1 MRTLVLARG
10 LHPTW
15 ASGEVS
21 YAYGILKAL
30 SMIDKSS
37 IMIISS
43 IDSRRFNKADTSDK
57 ETFNQ
62 FINTNNILYRR
73 FNCDLND
80 TNAAYTALKDIV
92 GSEDFDII
100 HIIYPG
106 ILPGKVNSIIKSK
119 ITIKYSYLL
128 PSSRLRSLITSF
140 IYKREYMQNNNVDS
154 MLRFAFT
161 TKYLANIYSLDK
173 NVLIIPP
180 AIDTNVF
187 VKKNITQ
194 EQILN
199 ALNSSKYKIGIE
211 NVINGKYVILYL
223 GWLVEDRFPY
233 KIVLKALKR
242 FLKHY
247 DAYMLIIGR
256 ETEKYKE
263 EENAKAIINYARDLG
278 VSNNVAVVLKELNEQ
293 SKVDLIN
300 AVDLFLF
307 PLTRER
313 LNPPVID
320 PPMVVLEA
328 MALEKPVITSKIQS
342 LPYIIKDGYNGFLLE
357 KIDEE
362 QLYMKMKQAIEHN
375 NIVGKEASRFIKE
388 KYSIQNIIDVL
399 RDVYK

>member
-1 MRTLVLARG
+1 M
-10 LHPTW
+10 
-15 ASGEVS
+15 
-21 YAYGILKAL
+21 
-30 SMIDKSS
+30 
-37 IMIISS
+37 
-43 IDSRRFNKADTSDK
+43 
-57 ETFNQ
+57 
-62 FINTNNILYRR
+62 
-73 FNCDLND
+73 ND

-92 GSEDFDII
+92 GSECFDII

-106 ILPGKVNSIIKSK
+106 ILPNKVNSIIKSR
-119 ITIKYSYLL
+119 IIIKYSYLL
-128 PSSRLRSLITSF
+128 PSSRLRSLVTSF
-140 IYKREYMQNNNVDS
+140 IYKREYIKNNSGNS

-161 TKYLANIYSLDK
+161 TEYLANTYSFDK

-180 AIDTNVF
+180 AIDTNIF
-187 VKKNITQ
+187 VKKNITK

-211 NVINGKYVILYL
+211 NVINSKYVILYL

-256 ETEKYKE
+256 ETKKYKE

-278 VSNNVAVVLKELNEQ
+278 VSNNVAVVLKELDEQ

-300 AVDLFLF
+300 AADLFLF
-307 PLTRER
+307 PLMRER

-342 LPYIIKDGYNGFLLE
+342 LPYIIKDGHNGFLLE

-362 QLYMKMKQAIEHN
+362 QLYIKMKQALEHN

-388 KYSIQNIIDVL
+388 KYSIHNIIDVL
-399 RDVYK
+399 RDVYQ